1 MNLKAFA
8 DKYQLVNWFKGT
20 IFLLLGVLNSRFD
33 VGFNWFV
40 DNLIF
45 GAIIYFLLVVSGMLL
60 ALYLKLPKENAG
72 KKFDKTEMI
81 KFISA
86 GLYLAAYGF
95 SAIVVFYFARNIMLL
110 IALAIIGIIWAIS
123 FLYGDIWEEKSIIIN
138 LIIAIM
144 VSFGLLF
151 GALINDLSIPV
162 FVYFFFLG
170 AFTLQLSKDLLK
182 SCKKKVKIRETT
194 EEYKLLAEILT
205 VKKSQTIILVL
216 QGLTILF
223 LVIPYF
229 TGLYNYFLYLIPMLI
244 ATILIVISAIF
255 NYIYDF
261 ETEYM
266 GRVFILMR
274 SGMFCLI
281 VAYFFASI

>member
-1 MNLKAFA
+1 MNVKAFA

-45 GAIIYFLLVVSGMLL
+45 GAIIYFLITVSGMLL
-60 ALYLKLPKENAG
+60 VLYLKSPKENAEKRFG
-72 KKFDKTEMI
+72 KIEII

-86 GLYLAAYGF
+86 GLYLAGYGF
-95 SAIVVFYFARNIMLL
+95 AGIIVFYFARNIMIL
-110 IALAIIGIIWAIS
+110 IVLAIIGIVWGIS
-123 FLYGDIWEEKSIIIN
+123 FLYADTWKEKSIVIN

-151 GALINDLSIPV
+151 GALINDLSIPI

-170 AFTLQLSKDLLK
+170 AFSLQLSKDLLK
-182 SCKKKVKIRETT
+182 SCKKVVKVRENT
-194 EEYKLLAEILT
+194 EEYKLLAELLT
-205 VKKSQTIILVL
+205 VKKSQNIILVL
-216 QGLTILF
+216 QSLTIVF
-223 LVIPYF
+223 LVIPLF
-229 TGLYNYFLYLIPMLI
+229 TDIFNYFLYLIPMLI
-244 ATILIVISAIF
+244 AIILIVISAIF

-281 VAYFFASI
+281 IAYFFASI